1 MHRALLVRSQSTQEP
16 CRCCKHALEN
26 IVHLSVCDVAGKIFE
41 DLRVMAKIDRLA
53 GVEMQRFA
61 LFGLLPASKLDSGWI
76 NLILLLWKY
85 LVAAIVRVELEGEK
99 YDNASVWAPAWIRFE
114 QKANALAERVNI
126 ERRRADSR
134 GEEPKCPKK
143 RARPMSPLASFS
155 EEGKLVWDDALVSK
169 IKQLGK
175 KTGSKSR

>member
-1 MHRALLVRSQSTQEP
+1 ML
-16 CRCCKHALEN
+16 
-26 IVHLSVCDVAGKIFE
+26 
-41 DLRVMAKIDRLA
+41 
-53 GVEMQRFA
+53 
-61 LFGLLPASKLDSGWI
+61 
-76 NLILLLWKY
+76 LLLWKY

-175 KTGSKSR
+175 KTGSTSR